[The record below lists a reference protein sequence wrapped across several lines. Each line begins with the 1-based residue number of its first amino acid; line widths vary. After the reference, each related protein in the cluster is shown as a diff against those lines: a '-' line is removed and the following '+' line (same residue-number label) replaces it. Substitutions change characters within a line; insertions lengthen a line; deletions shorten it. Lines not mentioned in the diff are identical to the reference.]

1 MLKFIP
7 LLTAAILALPV
18 PMLAQ
23 DAGAVLRIIEA
34 QDQIVRIQAKTR
46 HTTVIVLPASEDILD
61 FVVGDSEYWHLTGA
75 ANLAFLKPI
84 AEGVTTNVALVC
96 ASGRIYS
103 FLVTEGSAGE
113 PHLIVRVEHP
123 QIDDPRISPG
133 VNTPAFVRRSQV
145 TAYQE
150 MAETAMKT
158 VATVQE
164 EAEVRVAEAKALAEG
179 ETEAFRSD
187 YPTRLNFPYRL
198 EDKAIKWPFLVE
210 GMWNDGQFTY
220 LRSNA
225 QETPA
230 LYEEK
235 DGKPALVAYDL
246 EEDGLYIARHVL
258 GNGWLQIGKEKAKWR
273 FTAPRGEAVSSGW
286 KRLYPK
292 PAGSLPGGIVTQW
305 GVALITVLILI
316 FVALW
321 LASGGT
327 EQAEI
332 DSIGG
337 EVTGPARN
345 FAGQMAAQVEA
356 EALRAETRRAAAA
369 RTLQAQQRQE
379 ARGAATGAI
388 GGGELTMDEALLLAG
403 PSPETGRA
411 YTTEE
416 FELRERLRLEAL
428 ERRSRS
434 LRSSP
439 VAQTY
444 RQLDRA
450 RSPAEAGAEPGPVE
464 AIRAEGA
471 AALAQAL
478 GTFEGATTGLE
489 DEIAAEAESD
499 QAFLRALTGA
509 QQGGGPGAGAA
520 AAPHSLGFPGAAA
533 QPSRDYANPSRL
545 EGGDDPPGWER
556 IYEGSFLEAVLVTQ
570 LSGDFPGPVLAQVA
584 VPFYSAD
591 RQRVLV
597 PRGARVIGTASA
609 VIGQDQERLAVS
621 FHRLIY
627 PDGRWVTLDFHG
639 LNQVGEGALK
649 DRVNRHYF
657 SMFAAVGAV
666 GIISG
671 LTLQNS
677 NPYGGGAQAFR
688 AGAGQGLGQA
698 AEQILQ
704 RFLNRLPTLTI
715 RAGHRL
721 RIWFTSDVL
730 VPRNLKGE

>member
-1 MLKFIP
+1 MI
-7 LLTAAILALPV
+7 
-18 PMLAQ
+18 
-23 DAGAVLRIIEA
+23 
-34 QDQIVRIQAKTR
+34 
-46 HTTVIVLPASEDILD
+46 
-61 FVVGDSEYWHLTGA
+61 
-75 ANLAFLKPI
+75 
-84 AEGVTTNVALVC
+84 
-96 ASGRIYS
+96 
-103 FLVTEGSAGE
+103 
-113 PHLIVRVEHP
+113 
-123 QIDDPRISPG
+123 
-133 VNTPAFVRRSQV
+133 
-145 TAYQE
+145 
-150 MAETAMKT
+150 
-158 VATVQE
+158 
-164 EAEVRVAEAKALAEG
+164 
-179 ETEAFRSD
+179 
-187 YPTRLNFPYRL
+187 
-198 EDKAIKWPFLVE
+198 
-210 GMWNDGQFTY
+210 
-220 LRSNA
+220 
-225 QETPA
+225 
-230 LYEEK
+230 
-235 DGKPALVAYDL
+235 
-246 EEDGLYIARHVL
+246 
-258 GNGWLQIGKEKAKWR
+258 
-273 FTAPRGEAVSSGW
+273 GW

-305 GVALITVLILI
+305 GVALITVLILV
-316 FVALW
+316 FVAIW
-321 LASGGT
+321 LATGGS
-327 EQAEI
+327 EPAGI

-337 EVTGPARN
+337 EAAGPARS

-356 EALRAETRRAAAA
+356 EALRAETRRAAAE

-379 ARGAATGAI
+379 ARESATGAI
-388 GGGELTMDEALLLAG
+388 GGGQVTMDEALLLAG
-403 PSPETGRA
+403 PSPETGEA
-411 YTTEE
+411 YTEQE

-450 RSPAEAGAEPGPVE
+450 RSPKEAEAEPGPVE

-471 AALAQAL
+471 EALSQAL
-478 GTFEGATTGLE
+478 GTFQGVTGSLE
-489 DEIAAEAESD
+489 DEIAAEAVSD
-499 QAFLRALTGA
+499 QAFLAALTGA
-509 QQGGGPGAGAA
+509 QRGAGPDPAQAVPPGPAA
-520 AAPHSLGFPGAAA
+520 PAPHSLGFPGASA
-533 QPSRDYANPSRL
+533 QPARDYANPSRL

-584 VPFYSAD
+584 VPFYSAG

-609 VIGQDQERLAVS
+609 VQGQDQERLAVS

-627 PDGRWVTLDFHG
+627 PDGRWVTLNFHG

-649 DRVNRHYF
+649 DQVNRHYF

-704 RFLNRLPTLTI
+704 RFLNRLPNITI

>member
-1 MLKFIP
+1 M
-7 LLTAAILALPV
+7 
-18 PMLAQ
+18 
-23 DAGAVLRIIEA
+23 
-34 QDQIVRIQAKTR
+34 
-46 HTTVIVLPASEDILD
+46 
-61 FVVGDSEYWHLTGA
+61 
-75 ANLAFLKPI
+75 
-84 AEGVTTNVALVC
+84 
-96 ASGRIYS
+96 
-103 FLVTEGSAGE
+103 
-113 PHLIVRVEHP
+113 
-123 QIDDPRISPG
+123 
-133 VNTPAFVRRSQV
+133 
-145 TAYQE
+145 
-150 MAETAMKT
+150 
-158 VATVQE
+158 
-164 EAEVRVAEAKALAEG
+164 
-179 ETEAFRSD
+179 
-187 YPTRLNFPYRL
+187 
-198 EDKAIKWPFLVE
+198 
-210 GMWNDGQFTY
+210 
-220 LRSNA
+220 
-225 QETPA
+225 
-230 LYEEK
+230 
-235 DGKPALVAYDL
+235 
-246 EEDGLYIARHVL
+246 
-258 GNGWLQIGKEKAKWR
+258 
-273 FTAPRGEAVSSGW
+273 SSGW

-321 LASGGT
+321 LATGGT
-327 EQAEI
+327 EPAEI

-356 EALRAETRRAAAA
+356 EALRAETRAAAAA

-379 ARGAATGAI
+379 AQESATGAI
-388 GGGELTMDEALLLAG
+388 GAGQVTMDEALLLAG
-403 PSPETGRA
+403 PSPDTGRA
-411 YTTEE
+411 YTEQE

-444 RQLDRA
+444 RQFDRA
-450 RSPAEAGAEPGPVE
+450 SSPTEAGAETGPVE

-471 AALAQAL
+471 AALAEAL

-489 DEIAAEAESD
+489 DEIAAESEAD

-509 QQGGGPGAGAA
+509 QQGAGAA
-520 AAPHSLGFPGAAA
+520 QGVPPGPAA
-533 QPSRDYANPSRL
+533 QPARDYTNPSRL

-556 IYEGSFLEAVLVTQ
+556 IYEGAFLEAVLVTQ

-584 VPFYSAD
+584 TPFYSAD
-591 RQRVLV
+591 RQRILV

-609 VIGQDQERLAVS
+609 VQGQDQERLAVS

-704 RFLNRLPTLTI
+704 RFLNRLPNITI

-730 VPRNLKGE
+730 VPRNLQGE

>member
-1 MLKFIP
+1 M
-7 LLTAAILALPV
+7 
-18 PMLAQ
+18 
-23 DAGAVLRIIEA
+23 
-34 QDQIVRIQAKTR
+34 
-46 HTTVIVLPASEDILD
+46 
-61 FVVGDSEYWHLTGA
+61 
-75 ANLAFLKPI
+75 
-84 AEGVTTNVALVC
+84 
-96 ASGRIYS
+96 
-103 FLVTEGSAGE
+103 
-113 PHLIVRVEHP
+113 
-123 QIDDPRISPG
+123 
-133 VNTPAFVRRSQV
+133 
-145 TAYQE
+145 
-150 MAETAMKT
+150 
-158 VATVQE
+158 
-164 EAEVRVAEAKALAEG
+164 
-179 ETEAFRSD
+179 
-187 YPTRLNFPYRL
+187 
-198 EDKAIKWPFLVE
+198 
-210 GMWNDGQFTY
+210 
-220 LRSNA
+220 
-225 QETPA
+225 
-230 LYEEK
+230 
-235 DGKPALVAYDL
+235 
-246 EEDGLYIARHVL
+246 
-258 GNGWLQIGKEKAKWR
+258 
-273 FTAPRGEAVSSGW
+273 SSGW

-305 GVALITVLILI
+305 GVALITVLILV
-316 FVALW
+316 FVAIW
-321 LASGGT
+321 LATGGS
-327 EQAEI
+327 EQAGI

-356 EALRAETRRAAAA
+356 ESLRAETRRAAAE
-369 RTLQAQQRQE
+369 RTLQAEQRQE
-379 ARGAATGAI
+379 ARESATGAI
-388 GGGELTMDEALLLAG
+388 GGGQVTMDEALLLAG

-411 YTTEE
+411 YTEAE

-444 RQLDRA
+444 RQFDRA
-450 RSPAEAGAEPGPVE
+450 GSVTEGGAAPGPVE

-471 AALAQAL
+471 AALSQAL
-478 GTFEGATTGLE
+478 GTFQGVTGSLE
-489 DEIAAEAESD
+489 DDIAAEAD
-499 QAFLRALTGA
+499 ADRAFLASLTGA
-509 QQGGGPGAGAA
+509 QQQGGGADPAQAVPPGP
-520 AAPHSLGFPGAAA
+520 AAPAPNSLGFPGAAA
-533 QPSRDYANPSRL
+533 QPARDYANPPRL
-545 EGGDDPPGWER
+545 EGGEDPPGWER

-609 VIGQDQERLAVS
+609 VLGQDQERLAVS

-704 RFLNRLPTLTI
+704 RFLNRLPNITI

>member
-1 MLKFIP
+1 M
-7 LLTAAILALPV
+7 T
-18 PMLAQ
+18 
-23 DAGAVLRIIEA
+23 
-34 QDQIVRIQAKTR
+34 
-46 HTTVIVLPASEDILD
+46 
-61 FVVGDSEYWHLTGA
+61 
-75 ANLAFLKPI
+75 
-84 AEGVTTNVALVC
+84 
-96 ASGRIYS
+96 
-103 FLVTEGSAGE
+103 
-113 PHLIVRVEHP
+113 
-123 QIDDPRISPG
+123 
-133 VNTPAFVRRSQV
+133 
-145 TAYQE
+145 
-150 MAETAMKT
+150 
-158 VATVQE
+158 
-164 EAEVRVAEAKALAEG
+164 
-179 ETEAFRSD
+179 
-187 YPTRLNFPYRL
+187 
-198 EDKAIKWPFLVE
+198 
-210 GMWNDGQFTY
+210 
-220 LRSNA
+220 
-225 QETPA
+225 
-230 LYEEK
+230 
-235 DGKPALVAYDL
+235 
-246 EEDGLYIARHVL
+246 
-258 GNGWLQIGKEKAKWR
+258 
-273 FTAPRGEAVSSGW
+273 GW

-356 EALRAETRRAAAA
+356 EALRAETRRAAAD

-388 GGGELTMDEALLLAG
+388 GGGELTMDEAMLLAG

-450 RSPAEAGAEPGPVE
+450 RSPTEAGAPPGPVE

-609 VIGQDQERLAVS
+609 VLGQDQERLAVS

>member
-1 MLKFIP
+1 M
-7 LLTAAILALPV
+7 
-18 PMLAQ
+18 
-23 DAGAVLRIIEA
+23 
-34 QDQIVRIQAKTR
+34 
-46 HTTVIVLPASEDILD
+46 
-61 FVVGDSEYWHLTGA
+61 
-75 ANLAFLKPI
+75 
-84 AEGVTTNVALVC
+84 
-96 ASGRIYS
+96 
-103 FLVTEGSAGE
+103 
-113 PHLIVRVEHP
+113 
-123 QIDDPRISPG
+123 
-133 VNTPAFVRRSQV
+133 
-145 TAYQE
+145 
-150 MAETAMKT
+150 
-158 VATVQE
+158 
-164 EAEVRVAEAKALAEG
+164 
-179 ETEAFRSD
+179 
-187 YPTRLNFPYRL
+187 
-198 EDKAIKWPFLVE
+198 
-210 GMWNDGQFTY
+210 
-220 LRSNA
+220 
-225 QETPA
+225 
-230 LYEEK
+230 
-235 DGKPALVAYDL
+235 
-246 EEDGLYIARHVL
+246 
-258 GNGWLQIGKEKAKWR
+258 
-273 FTAPRGEAVSSGW
+273 SSGW

-327 EQAEI
+327 EQAGI

-356 EALRAETRRAAAA
+356 EALRAETRRSAAE

-379 ARGAATGAI
+379 AREVATGAI
-388 GGGELTMDEALLLAG
+388 GGGQVTMDEALLLAG
-403 PSPETGRA
+403 SSPETGRA
-411 YTTEE
+411 YTQQE

-450 RSPAEAGAEPGPVE
+450 GSVTEGGAAPGPVE

-471 AALAQAL
+471 AALSQAL
-478 GTFEGATTGLE
+478 GTFQGVTGNLE
-489 DEIAAEAESD
+489 DDIAAEAD
-499 QAFLRALTGA
+499 ADRAFLAALTGA
-509 QQGGGPGAGAA
+509 QQQGGEPNPAQAVPPGP
-520 AAPHSLGFPGAAA
+520 AAPATPAPNSLGFPGPAA
-533 QPSRDYANPSRL
+533 QPARDYANPSRL

-556 IYEGSFLEAVLVTQ
+556 IYEGAFLEAVLVTQ

-591 RQRVLV
+591 RQLVLV

-609 VIGQDQERLAVS
+609 VQGQDQERLAVS

-649 DRVNRHYF
+649 DQVNRHYF

-704 RFLNRLPTLTI
+704 RFLNRLPNITI

>member
-1 MLKFIP
+1 M
-7 LLTAAILALPV
+7 
-18 PMLAQ
+18 
-23 DAGAVLRIIEA
+23 
-34 QDQIVRIQAKTR
+34 
-46 HTTVIVLPASEDILD
+46 
-61 FVVGDSEYWHLTGA
+61 
-75 ANLAFLKPI
+75 
-84 AEGVTTNVALVC
+84 
-96 ASGRIYS
+96 
-103 FLVTEGSAGE
+103 TE
-113 PHLIVRVEHP
+113 
-123 QIDDPRISPG
+123 
-133 VNTPAFVRRSQV
+133 
-145 TAYQE
+145 
-150 MAETAMKT
+150 
-158 VATVQE
+158 
-164 EAEVRVAEAKALAEG
+164 
-179 ETEAFRSD
+179 
-187 YPTRLNFPYRL
+187 
-198 EDKAIKWPFLVE
+198 
-210 GMWNDGQFTY
+210 
-220 LRSNA
+220 
-225 QETPA
+225 
-230 LYEEK
+230 
-235 DGKPALVAYDL
+235 
-246 EEDGLYIARHVL
+246 
-258 GNGWLQIGKEKAKWR
+258 
-273 FTAPRGEAVSSGW
+273 W

-305 GVALITVLILI
+305 GVALITVLILV
-316 FVALW
+316 FVAIW
-321 LASGGT
+321 LATGGS
-327 EQAEI
+327 EPAGI

-337 EVTGPARN
+337 AAPGPSRN

-356 EALRAETRRAAAA
+356 EALRAETRRSAAE
-369 RTLQAQQRQE
+369 RTLQAEQRQE
-379 ARGAATGAI
+379 AREGAAGAI
-388 GGGELTMDEALLLAG
+388 GAGQVTMDEALLLAG

-411 YTTEE
+411 YTQQE

-444 RQLDRA
+444 RQFDRA
-450 RSPAEAGAEPGPVE
+450 RSPADAGAEPGPVE

-471 AALAQAL
+471 AALSQAL
-478 GTFEGATTGLE
+478 GKFEGVTGRLE
-489 DEIAAEAESD
+489 DDIAAEAD
-499 QAFLRALTGA
+499 ADRAFLAALTGA
-509 QQGGGPGAGAA
+509 QQPGGGADPAQAVSPGP
-520 AAPHSLGFPGAAA
+520 AAPAPNSLGFPGAAA
-533 QPSRDYANPSRL
+533 QPAHDYANPSRL
-545 EGGDDPPGWER
+545 EGGGDPPGWER

-591 RQRVLV
+591 RQRILV

-609 VIGQDQERLAVS
+609 VQGQDQERLAVS

-649 DRVNRHYF
+649 DQVNRHYF

-666 GIISG
+666 GILSG
-671 LTLQNS
+671 LTLANS

-704 RFLNRLPTLTI
+704 RFLNRLPNITI

>member
-1 MLKFIP
+1 M
-7 LLTAAILALPV
+7 
-18 PMLAQ
+18 
-23 DAGAVLRIIEA
+23 
-34 QDQIVRIQAKTR
+34 
-46 HTTVIVLPASEDILD
+46 
-61 FVVGDSEYWHLTGA
+61 
-75 ANLAFLKPI
+75 
-84 AEGVTTNVALVC
+84 
-96 ASGRIYS
+96 
-103 FLVTEGSAGE
+103 
-113 PHLIVRVEHP
+113 
-123 QIDDPRISPG
+123 
-133 VNTPAFVRRSQV
+133 
-145 TAYQE
+145 
-150 MAETAMKT
+150 
-158 VATVQE
+158 
-164 EAEVRVAEAKALAEG
+164 
-179 ETEAFRSD
+179 
-187 YPTRLNFPYRL
+187 
-198 EDKAIKWPFLVE
+198 
-210 GMWNDGQFTY
+210 
-220 LRSNA
+220 
-225 QETPA
+225 
-230 LYEEK
+230 
-235 DGKPALVAYDL
+235 
-246 EEDGLYIARHVL
+246 
-258 GNGWLQIGKEKAKWR
+258 
-273 FTAPRGEAVSSGW
+273 SSGW

-305 GVALITVLILI
+305 GVALITVLILV
-316 FVALW
+316 FVAIW
-321 LASGGT
+321 LATGGSSP
-327 EQAEI
+327 AEI

-356 EALRAETRRAAAA
+356 EALRAETRRAAAD

-379 ARGAATGAI
+379 AQEVATGAI
-388 GGGELTMDEALLLAG
+388 GGGQVTMNEALLLAG
-403 PSPETGRA
+403 PSPETGEA
-411 YTTEE
+411 YTEQE
-416 FELRERLRLEAL
+416 FELRERLRLEDL
-428 ERRSRS
+428 ERRRRS

-444 RQLDRA
+444 RQFDRA
-450 RSPAEAGAEPGPVE
+450 GSPSQPGDEPGAVE

-471 AALAQAL
+471 AALSQAL
-478 GTFEGATTGLE
+478 GTFQGVTGSLE
-489 DEIAAEAESD
+489 DEIAAEAQAD
-499 QAFLRALTGA
+499 QTFLAALTGA
-509 QQGGGPGAGAA
+509 QQGGGPNPAQADPAGP
-520 AAPHSLGFPGAAA
+520 AAPAPNSLGFSGAAA
-533 QPSRDYANPSRL
+533 QPGRDYANPPRL
-545 EGGDDPPGWER
+545 EGGGDPPGWER
-556 IYEGSFLEAVLVTQ
+556 IYAGSFLEAVLVTQ

-609 VIGQDQERLAVS
+609 VQGQDQERLAVS

-627 PDGRWVTLDFHG
+627 PDGRWVTLNFHG

-704 RFLNRLPTLTI
+704 RFLNRLPTITI

>member
-1 MLKFIP
+1 M
-7 LLTAAILALPV
+7 
-18 PMLAQ
+18 
-23 DAGAVLRIIEA
+23 
-34 QDQIVRIQAKTR
+34 
-46 HTTVIVLPASEDILD
+46 
-61 FVVGDSEYWHLTGA
+61 
-75 ANLAFLKPI
+75 
-84 AEGVTTNVALVC
+84 
-96 ASGRIYS
+96 
-103 FLVTEGSAGE
+103 
-113 PHLIVRVEHP
+113 
-123 QIDDPRISPG
+123 
-133 VNTPAFVRRSQV
+133 
-145 TAYQE
+145 
-150 MAETAMKT
+150 
-158 VATVQE
+158 
-164 EAEVRVAEAKALAEG
+164 
-179 ETEAFRSD
+179 
-187 YPTRLNFPYRL
+187 
-198 EDKAIKWPFLVE
+198 
-210 GMWNDGQFTY
+210 
-220 LRSNA
+220 
-225 QETPA
+225 
-230 LYEEK
+230 
-235 DGKPALVAYDL
+235 
-246 EEDGLYIARHVL
+246 
-258 GNGWLQIGKEKAKWR
+258 
-273 FTAPRGEAVSSGW
+273 SSGW

-305 GVALITVLILI
+305 GVALITVLILV
-316 FVALW
+316 FVAIW
-321 LASGGT
+321 LATGGS
-327 EQAEI
+327 EQAGI

-337 EVTGPARN
+337 EVPGPARN

-356 EALRAETRRAAAA
+356 ES
-369 RTLQAQQRQE
+369 LQAEQRQE
-379 ARGAATGAI
+379 ARESATGAI
-388 GGGELTMDEALLLAG
+388 GAGQVTMDEALLLAG

-411 YTTEE
+411 YTAEE

-444 RQLDRA
+444 RQFDRA
-450 RSPAEAGAEPGPVE
+450 GSVTEGGAAPGPVE

-471 AALAQAL
+471 AALSQAL
-478 GTFEGATTGLE
+478 GTFQGVTGGLE
-489 DEIAAEAESD
+489 DDIAAEAD
-499 QAFLRALTGA
+499 ADRAFLAALTGA
-509 QQGGGPGAGAA
+509 QQGGEPDPAQAVPPGP
-520 AAPHSLGFPGAAA
+520 AAPAAPAPNSLGFPGAAA
-533 QPSRDYANPSRL
+533 QPARDYANPPRL
-545 EGGDDPPGWER
+545 EGGADPPGWER
-556 IYEGSFLEAVLVTQ
+556 IYEGAFLEAVLVTQ

-609 VIGQDQERLAVS
+609 VQGQDQERLAVS

-627 PDGRWVTLDFHG
+627 PDGRWVPLDFHG

-649 DRVNRHYF
+649 DQVNRHYF

-704 RFLNRLPTLTI
+704 RFLNRLPTITI

>member
-1 MLKFIP
+1 M
-7 LLTAAILALPV
+7 
-18 PMLAQ
+18 
-23 DAGAVLRIIEA
+23 
-34 QDQIVRIQAKTR
+34 
-46 HTTVIVLPASEDILD
+46 
-61 FVVGDSEYWHLTGA
+61 
-75 ANLAFLKPI
+75 
-84 AEGVTTNVALVC
+84 
-96 ASGRIYS
+96 
-103 FLVTEGSAGE
+103 
-113 PHLIVRVEHP
+113 
-123 QIDDPRISPG
+123 
-133 VNTPAFVRRSQV
+133 
-145 TAYQE
+145 
-150 MAETAMKT
+150 
-158 VATVQE
+158 
-164 EAEVRVAEAKALAEG
+164 
-179 ETEAFRSD
+179 
-187 YPTRLNFPYRL
+187 
-198 EDKAIKWPFLVE
+198 
-210 GMWNDGQFTY
+210 
-220 LRSNA
+220 
-225 QETPA
+225 
-230 LYEEK
+230 
-235 DGKPALVAYDL
+235 
-246 EEDGLYIARHVL
+246 
-258 GNGWLQIGKEKAKWR
+258 
-273 FTAPRGEAVSSGW
+273 SSGW

-305 GVALITVLILI
+305 GVALITVLILV
-316 FVALW
+316 FVAIW
-321 LASGGT
+321 LATGGSSP
-327 EQAEI
+327 AEI

-337 EVTGPARN
+337 EVTGPARS

-356 EALRAETRRAAAA
+356 EALRAETRRSAAE
-369 RTLQAQQRQE
+369 RTLQAEQRQE
-379 ARGAATGAI
+379 ARESATGAI
-388 GGGELTMDEALLLAG
+388 GGGEVTMDEALLLAG

-411 YTTEE
+411 YTQQE

-450 RSPAEAGAEPGPVE
+450 RSPKEAEAAPGPVE
-464 AIRAEGA
+464 AIRAEA
-471 AALAQAL
+471 SEALSQAL
-478 GTFEGATTGLE
+478 GTFQGVTGSLE
-489 DEIAAEAESD
+489 DDIAAEAESD
-499 QAFLRALTGA
+499 QAFLAALTGA
-509 QQGGGPGAGAA
+509 PN
-520 AAPHSLGFPGAAA
+520 SLGFPGAAA
-533 QPSRDYANPSRL
+533 QPGRDYANPPRL
-545 EGGDDPPGWER
+545 EGGGDPPGWER

-584 VPFYSAD
+584 VPFYSAG

-597 PRGARVIGTASA
+597 PRGARIIGTASA
-609 VIGQDQERLAVS
+609 VQGQDQERLAVS

-649 DRVNRHYF
+649 DQVNRHYF

-704 RFLNRLPTLTI
+704 RFLNRLPTITI

-730 VPRNLKGE
+730 VPRNLKGERK